1 MGQLHQ
7 KLLQDNHPRLDK
19 SHFLW
24 LICYFLPFI
33 PQLKLEVEHY
43 PDIFSIDLLC
53 YLTWEAV
60 SQTEELEIYSFQ
72 PSVDVKPCVR
82 RLHLV
87 VKAIGEYLQA
97 LAKYSEADS
106 SQIKGLSLKGHQE
119 KRISQLCHFLP
130 AIRDLR
136 QVFLLQLHHFNP
148 MIQSRRYLHDV
159 ITTNHTL
166 LLTLEKAAKQSGAM
180 GFDMNQ
186 HLYQFCSRAIL
197 DRYGNALEDFKTNGA
212 FVNDC
217 ILTILHHVGG
227 DLGRTE
233 LLFEPDILR
242 PFTKICDEDF
252 TVRLNFKCTL
262 LLCIHKD

>member
-19 SHFLW
+19 SSFFW
-24 LICYFLPFI
+24 LICYFLPFV
-33 PQLKLEVEHY
+33 PLLKLEVEHFG
-43 PDIFSIDLLC
+43 DVFSIDLLC

-60 SQTEELEIYSFQ
+60 CQTEELEIYSFQ

-87 VKAIGEYLQA
+87 TKAIGEYLQI

-106 SQIKGLSLKGHQE
+106 SQIKGLPLKKDHEE
-119 KRISQLCHFLP
+119 KKISQLCDFLP
-130 AIRDLR
+130 AIQDLR
-136 QVFLLQLHHFNP
+136 QVFLLQLRHYNP

-159 ITTNHTL
+159 ITTNHIL
-166 LLTLEKAAKQSGAM
+166 LLTLEKAAKRSAHGVM

-186 HLYQFCSRAIL
+186 HLNQFCSRAIL

-233 LLFEPDILR
+233 LLCEPDILR
-242 PFTKICDEDF
+242 PFTKICHEDF
-252 TVRLNFKCTL
+252 TVS
-262 LLCIHKD
+262 